1 MAIKRI
7 NKENKKENSNGLK
20 AVKEVSESVV
30 SEKNIV
36 LEEKQH
42 VQGQSVVTNKILG
55 LDTTKKI
62 KKKTTTSK
70 KVISTSKSFLT
81 DKAIA
86 ETVKEVGVEFL
97 TSVIS
102 QKLKAEHG
110 FVSSDISGQ
119 LYAKVQAGYLNNR
132 KPTEEEVAYTGKGV
146 RVWTTTPKFWFRY
159 EENIAIVEAEN
170 NDLTE

>member
-1 MAIKRI
+1 MKRI

-119 LYAKVQAGYLNNR
+119 LYAKVKAGYLSNR
-132 KPTEEEVAYTGKGV
+132 KPTEEEEQYTGRGV
-146 RVWTTTPKFWFRY
+146 CIWVTTPKFWERY
-159 EENIAIVEAEN
+159 VQNLSILAAEN
-170 NDLTE
+170 NHLTEE